1 VRIEIAGPVGKL
13 IGELEEPQGPPRGT
27 AIVCHPHPL
36 HGGSLRNSIV
46 VRVARAL
53 RSLGFVTLRFN
64 FRGVEG
70 SEGEHDGA
78 QEVEDAAAATALLT
92 GRHPELP
99 LWVAGYSFGSRI
111 VAELALRDETV
122 ERVLLIAFPCALYD
136 PGFLARLRQPG
147 LILLAGADGF
157 GTAADLRRGLPI
169 LPPHLELVEIAGAD
183 HFFRGRTPLVEEA
196 VHRYA
201 ARALEPR

>member
-1 VRIEIAGPVGKL
+1 VRIEFAGAVGKL

-36 HGGSLRNSIV
+36 HGGSLRNTIV

-53 RSLGFVTLRFN
+53 RELGFESLRFN

-70 SEGEHDGA
+70 SEGQHDGT
-78 QEVEDAAAATALLT
+78 QEVEDAAAAAAVLT
-92 GRHPELP
+92 ERHPELP

-111 VAELALRDETV
+111 VSELALRDEGV

-147 LILLAGADGF
+147 LILLGGADSF
-157 GTAADLRRGLPI
+157 GNAADLRRGLAV
-169 LPPHLELVEIAGAD
+169 LPPHLELVEIPEAD